1 MALAGETRAAQ
12 AAQGTQGTPGAP
24 VRVVIADDDDDIR
37 FLLETAARRAG
48 FEIVGSVGDGRSAL
62 EAALEREPEVLI
74 LDVSMPGL
82 SGLEVL
88 ARVRAQERGDRVY
101 IVIVSA
107 SADGVAQQAGEDA
120 GADEYLTKPFSLAG
134 LVARLKAIEL

>member
-1 MALAGETRAAQ
+1 MALDAA
-12 AAQGTQGTPGAP
+12 AA
-24 VRVVIADDDDDIR
+24 RVVIADDDDDIR

-48 FEIVGSVGDGRSAL
+48 FEIAGSFGDGRSAL
-62 EAALEREPEVLI
+62 QAAFEHTPDVLI
-74 LDVSMPGL
+74 LDISMPGL

-88 ARVRAQERGDRVY
+88 ASVRAQEQGRRVHA
-101 IVIVSA
+101 VIVSA
-107 SADGVAQQAGEDA
+107 SADGLTQQAGEDA